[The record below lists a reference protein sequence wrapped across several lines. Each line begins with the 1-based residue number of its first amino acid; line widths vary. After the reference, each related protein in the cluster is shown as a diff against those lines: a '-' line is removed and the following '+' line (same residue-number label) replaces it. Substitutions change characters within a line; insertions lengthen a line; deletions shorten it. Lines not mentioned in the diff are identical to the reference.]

1 MFQLPK
7 VSDGQYPYVIF
18 NNGSAND
25 RKITQAQSIME
36 ISHDAVSNTDIYSY
50 TAGGKNYRVDA
61 ASNTDTQ
68 HYGTY
73 DNTAGSANYIT
84 AYPTTAGVKEADPTE
99 YYSSNKMIYIIE
111 NGTNKLD
118 GTANRDPFDDLHV
131 IFYKADKTTM
141 VGGGNSGYKPDKL
154 MSNSTTPVS
163 YSDTAGTAGAGNV
176 YRISVPADAMY
187 FQITNGTKAGTA
199 NQYQR
204 QSEIKSVT
212 ANGLYRFIPSADNVT
227 DYIEEENT
235 AGAVDEKHFLLEL
248 VNKIVN
254 DDEEPPESET
264 YDVKLATI
272 VTTEINFL

>member
-1 MFQLPK
+1 
-7 VSDGQYPYVIF
+7 
-18 NNGSAND
+18 
-25 RKITQAQSIME
+25 
-36 ISHDAVSNTDIYSY
+36 
-50 TAGGKNYRVDA
+50 
-61 ASNTDTQ
+61 
-68 HYGTY
+68 
-73 DNTAGSANYIT
+73 
-84 AYPTTAGVKEADPTE
+84 
-99 YYSSNKMIYIIE
+99 MIYIIE

-204 QSEIKSVT
+204 QSEVT
-212 ANGLYRFIPSADNVT
+212 YSRRLR
-227 DYIEEENT
+227 
-235 AGAVDEKHFLLEL
+235 
-248 VNKIVN
+248 
-254 DDEEPPESET
+254 
-264 YDVKLATI
+264 
-272 VTTEINFL
+272 